1 MLEHRFEYSR
11 SLPLE
16 TFTLAVPWHS
26 PCDEVLR
33 MEYPQQTQEHNR
45 FLALNQLF
53 SDLRSTIWDTPITN
67 NYHTPRY
74 CSMLYIEIA
83 SKPMIWSC
91 LVFQDTLATLE
102 QEMLEESRSMR
113 LAIGHFVDKEPHL
126 DLVTVPWWLLWYPL
140 IASMRPVW
148 YSYVCIGLPM
158 PHMECLG
165 GF

>member
-1 MLEHRFEYSR
+1 
-11 SLPLE
+11 
-16 TFTLAVPWHS
+16 
-26 PCDEVLR
+26 
-33 MEYPQQTQEHNR
+33 
-45 FLALNQLF
+45 
-53 SDLRSTIWDTPITN
+53 
-67 NYHTPRY
+67 
-74 CSMLYIEIA
+74 MLYIEIA
-83 SKPMIWSC
+83 SKPTIWSC

-158 PHMECLG
+158 PHVWVGFRVTLRLTFGSCLTFLG
-165 GF
+165 IRSSTKSNGTVKPSNACDFSCQDCLI